1 MIRAVRAL
9 YFTALGLWVGGMA
22 TLAFVVAPT
31 LFRVTRPTAGLAF
44 GAILRSFGPF
54 QLVLGAIASVTVVVL
69 LNSGEVSPRAGWIR
83 LGVLVLMLLLV
94 CTSQFYLGPAIDR
107 ERNAVPNFDSIPRG
121 VPAKARFDSL
131 HRTSVVLASATLLL
145 GVGLLALSAAGVK
158 SRDGA

>member
-31 LFRVTRPTAGLAF
+31 LFRVTRPSAGMAF
-44 GAILRSFGPF
+44 GAILRSFGFF
-54 QLVLGAIASVTVVVL
+54 QLAFGAIVTLTLVIL
-69 LNSGEVSPRAGWIR
+69 LKAGEVSPRAGWIR

-107 ERNAVPNFDSIPRG
+107 ERNALPNFDSIPRG
-121 VPAKARFDSL
+121 VPAKARFDAL
-131 HRTSVVLASATLLL
+131 HRASVVLAGATLVL
-145 GVGLLALSAAGVK
+145 GVGLLALSAAGLK
-158 SRDGA
+158 NRDGA